1 MCIRDRIFLD
11 YRECGPFGEPKVVHI
26 DQESDF
32 KITTL
37 AENFEDFIRGLENAE
52 KYEE

>member
-1 MCIRDRIFLD
+1 
-11 YRECGPFGEPKVVHI
+11 
-26 DQESDF
+26 
-32 KITTL
+32 ITTL